1 MKTKVRKIGNSYGIL
16 LSKRILEQA
25 KVKDEVSLSIENNK
39 IIIEPAK
46 HNPRE
51 GWEEMMI
58 KVGSLKDREIFL
70 ENVNNKFDEKEWTW

>member
-1 MKTKVRKIGNSYGIL
+1 MVFL

-46 HNPRE
+46 
-51 GWEEMMI
+51 
-58 KVGSLKDREIFL
+58 
-70 ENVNNKFDEKEWTW
+70 T